1 MDLVVHGG
9 AVPTFLLER
18 LLAATG
24 ASAVV
29 PRPPRAVRLSDA
41 RRTPEFTALRPLVE
55 AEKLDCAFV
64 DRNRQLSD
72 FGLIAFAMDSTL
84 ITIECIDEL
93 ADFAGRKA
101 EVSAVTE
108 AAMRGELDYRAS
120 LQQRLALLAGL
131 DARVLARVYGERLA
145 LSPGAGELLEAAR
158 SNGLRSAI
166 ISGGFTYFTERLRI
180 EHGFDFA
187 TSNELEIRGGKLT
200 GRVVGDIVDADA
212 KGRHLARL
220 TGELGL
226 HREKVIVIADGAND
240 LGMLGKAGLSVAYRA
255 RPALRASAD
264 VAINFAGL
272 DSLLNLLA
280 PGRRWGAGAGEAART
295 AGNGTRLR
303 GPISARDRSSAR
315 R

>member
-24 ASAVV
+24 ARAVE
-29 PRPPRAVRLSDA
+29 PRPPQVVRLIDA
-41 RRTPEFTALRPLVE
+41 RRTPEFAALLPAIE
-55 AEKLDCAFV
+55 AEKLDWAFV
-64 DRNRQLSD
+64 DRTRKLSD
-72 FGLIAFAMDSTL
+72 FGLIAFDMDSTL

-108 AAMRGELDYRAS
+108 AAMRGEMDYTES
-120 LQQRLALLAGL
+120 LRQRLAFLAGL
-131 DARVLARVYGERLA
+131 DARVLARVYGERLT
-145 LSPGAGELLEAAR
+145 LSPGARELLDAAR
-158 SNGLRSAI
+158 NAGLRSAI
-166 ISGGFTYFTERLRI
+166 ISGGFAYFTERLRI

-187 TSNELEIRGGKLT
+187 TSNELEIRGGRLT

-212 KGRHLARL
+212 KGRHLVRL

-226 HREKVIVIADGAND
+226 HKQQVIALGDGAND
-240 LGMLGKAGLSVAYRA
+240 LRMLGDAGLSVAYRA
-255 RPALRASAD
+255 KPAIRAGAD
-264 VAINFAGL
+264 VAINFGGL

-280 PGRRWGAGAGEAART
+280 TDQP
-295 AGNGTRLR
+295 
-303 GPISARDRSSAR
+303 
-315 R
+315 